1 MDLYSGYHIV
11 TIVNWTTV
19 QFQFQVLDAP
29 ELADDYYL
37 NLIDWSSKDIIS
49 VGLGNTVY
57 SWSAAT
63 ANVARIADLSDAG
76 DHPTSVKWNG
86 KVANII

>member
-1 MDLYSGYHIV
+1 M
-11 TIVNWTTV
+11 NCCKK
-19 QFQFQVLDAP
+19 FQVLDAP

-37 NLIDWSSKDIIS
+37 NLIDWSSKDVIS

-57 SWSAAT
+57 CWSAAT
-63 ANVARIADLSDAG
+63 ANVARIADFSDAG

-86 KVANII
+86 KVLNIL